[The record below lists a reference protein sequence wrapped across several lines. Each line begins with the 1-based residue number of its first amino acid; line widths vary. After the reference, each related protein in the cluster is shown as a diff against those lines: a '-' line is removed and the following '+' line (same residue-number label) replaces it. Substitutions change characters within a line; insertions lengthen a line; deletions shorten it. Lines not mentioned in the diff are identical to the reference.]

1 MVALGLKNQEK
12 ITLMSKTFKKYLGI
26 GLLLIIC
33 PILGFAQELLT
44 EEKIWEMGMVG
55 APAIHPTGKTAIYSI
70 RYTNLSENKG
80 QNDLY
85 LVELATAKHSRLT
98 ETPGSESQYS
108 WRPDGMRI
116 GFLSASSG
124 SMQLWE
130 MDADGG
136 NLKQVSNVEGGIQGY
151 GYSPNGKRIF
161 YIKSIKID
169 QSLQDRFPEL
179 SKSTGMLFDELM
191 YRHWDHFKDGSYN
204 HVFVQ
209 DYDNGALSGEAIDL
223 MPGERF
229 HSPLQPFGGSEQIC
243 WSPDGT
249 TLVYTAKKL
258 NGTAAAVSTNAD
270 LFMYDLS
277 TGETTNLT
285 KGMLGY
291 DLNPRFSPD
300 GQKLAWLSM
309 RRDGY
314 EADVNRLMVMTLS
327 NGIITEVGKADD
339 LSINTHFWGKDANR
353 IFFGVYENGTSQ
365 LYEHFFDLQA
375 AAKTYGLKTKLK
387 GALTAIVTDRGVYN
401 YGGFSYVDDG
411 KSGSI
416 AMLKQ
421 SMLRPNELHLLN
433 LSNKE
438 LRPLSDV
445 NGKLYEDLKLAT
457 VESRI
462 ITTSDQKEMQT
473 WVIYP
478 PGFDSSKKYPTLL
491 YCQGGPQ
498 SMISQSFS
506 TRWNFFLM
514 ASKGYIV
521 VAPNRR
527 GLPGFGQ
534 AWNEEISG
542 DWGGQPMQDYFSAID
557 SMAKEAFVDQNRLGA
572 VGASFGGYSVY
583 WLAGN
588 HEKRFKAFI
597 SHCGVYNLEA
607 MYGQTEEVFFTDF
620 EMKGKPWDSPR
631 PKSYDEFSPHKFV
644 GKWDTPILVIH
655 NEKDFRVPLA
665 QGMEAFTAAQLQQ
678 VPSKFLYFPD
688 ENHWVLKPQN
698 SVLWQKIF
706 FEWLD
711 TYLK

>member
-1 MVALGLKNQEK
+1 MPKHLRNHLIV
-12 ITLMSKTFKKYLGI
+12 S
-26 GLLLIIC
+26 LLIA
-33 PILGFAQELLT
+33 LWTTSGLAQDLLT
-44 EEKIWEMGMVG
+44 EEKIWEMGIVG
-55 APAIHPTGKTAIYSI
+55 APAVHPDGKTAVYSI
-70 RYTNLSENKG
+70 RYNDLSENKG
-80 QNDLY
+80 QSDLY
-85 LVELATAKHSRLT
+85 SVDLATAKHSKLT
-98 ETPGSESQYS
+98 ETPVSESQYN
-108 WRPDGMRI
+108 WRPDGMRV

-130 MDADGG
+130 MNADGSA
-136 NLKQVSNVEGGIQGY
+136 LKQVSQVEGGIEGY
-151 GYSPNGKRIF
+151 GYSPDGKRIF
-161 YIKSIKID
+161 YIKSVQLD

-179 SKSTGMLFDELM
+179 RKSTGMLFDELM
-191 YRHWDHFKDGSYN
+191 YRHWDRYTDGSYN
-204 HVFVQ
+204 HIFVQ
-209 DYDNGALSGEAIDL
+209 AYDNGRLTGEATDL

-229 HSPLQPFGGSEQIC
+229 HSPLQPFGGTEQMA

-249 TLVYTAKKL
+249 KLVYTAKKL
-258 NGTAAAVSTNAD
+258 TGTAAAVSTNAD
-270 LFMYDLS
+270 LYMYDFA
-277 TGETTNLT
+277 TGATINLT

-291 DLNPRFSPD
+291 DLNPKFSPD
-300 GQKLAWLSM
+300 GIKLAWLSM
-309 RRDGY
+309 PRDGF

-327 NGIITEVGKADD
+327 DGMISEIDKIDD
-339 LSINTHFWGKDANR
+339 RSINTHFWGKDGNR
-353 IFFGVYENGTSQ
+353 LFFGVYENGTAQ
-365 LYEHFFDLQA
+365 LYEHFFDLQT

-387 GALTAIVTDRGVYN
+387 GAITNIVTDGAAAN
-401 YGGFSYVDDG
+401 YGGFSYVNDG
-411 KSGSI
+411 KNGSI
-416 AMLKQ
+416 ALLRQ
-421 SMLRPNELHLLN
+421 SMLRPNEMYLLDLN
-433 LSNKE
+433 DKKLQ
-438 LRPLSDV
+438 PLSDV
-445 NGKLYEDLKLAT
+445 NGKIYEHIKLARI
-457 VESRI
+457 ESR
-462 ITTSDQKEMQT
+462 TLATSDKKQMQT

-478 PGFDSSKKYPTLL
+478 PDFDPNKKYPTLL

-498 SMISQSFS
+498 SMISQAFS

-534 AWNEEISG
+534 AWNEQISG
-542 DWGGQPMQDYFSAID
+542 DWGGQAMQDYFAAID
-557 SMAKEAFVDQNRLGA
+557 SMSKEPFVDQDRLGA

-620 EMKGKPWDSPR
+620 EMKGKPWDVPR
-631 PKSYDEFSPHKFV
+631 PKSYDDFSPNKFI

-678 VPSKFLYFPD
+678 IPSKFLYFPD

-698 SVLWQKIF
+698 SVLWQKVF
-706 FEWLD
+706 FEWLN
-711 TYLK
+711 TYLN